1 MPTPVSLKNKQLRFK
16 LIVVDKMHHLKGTS
30 LPKRKKE
37 GLKMKKQLRVVVF
50 FMMALSLVFNFSLLT
65 SAQAEPIKLSYAQFA
80 PAKTFVGVQLE
91 RWIAEV
97 EKRTGGKVKIDAFHG
112 GTLLGAKNMMDGVI
126 AGTADIG
133 TLVMAYQP
141 GRFVITNATSLPFG
155 FPNARVASLTLWDL
169 YSKYKPKSFSK
180 VKVLCMY
187 TSGPSNIMSKV
198 PVRSLADLKGLDLR
212 ASGGAAKTLKAWG
225 ANQIGMPMSAT
236 PEALQKGVVK
246 GLFSS
251 LEVMKD
257 FKFAE
262 ICKYVTM
269 TDAVIY
275 PFSVVM
281 NLDKWNSLPKDVQQV
296 MEGMAREHSEWT
308 GNYMDNHIIE
318 AIEWSKK
325 TQGVKVYTLSKEQK
339 AKWDGLLEP
348 IMTEWIAD
356 AKQKGYPADEIA
368 NDIKTFMKKNQ

>member
-1 MPTPVSLKNKQLRFK
+1 
-16 LIVVDKMHHLKGTS
+16 
-30 LPKRKKE
+30 
-37 GLKMKKQLRVVVF
+37 MKKQLPVVI
-50 FMMALSLVFNFSLLT
+50 LSIIVSAMVISLFT
-65 SAQAEPIKLSYAQFA
+65 PVSAVAEPIKLSYAQFA

-141 GRFVITNATSLPFG
+141 GRFVITNATSMPFG
-155 FPNARVASLTLWDL
+155 FPSARVASLTLWDL
-169 YSKYKPKSFSK
+169 YLKYKPKPFSK

-262 ICKYVTM
+262 ICKYVTV

-308 GNYMDNHIIE
+308 GSYMDNHIIE
-318 AIEWSKK
+318 SIEWSKK
-325 TQGVKVYTLSKEQK
+325 TQGVEVITLSKTEK
-339 AKWDGLLEP
+339 AKWDKLLDP
-348 IMTEWIAD
+348 ILAD
-356 AKQKGYPADEIA
+356 WVAATNKKGYPADQIA
-368 NDIKTFMKKNQ
+368 ADIRALMKKNQ

>member
-1 MPTPVSLKNKQLRFK
+1 ML
-16 LIVVDKMHHLKGTS
+16 
-30 LPKRKKE
+30 
-37 GLKMKKQLRVVVF
+37 VVV
-50 FMMALSLVFNFSLLT
+50 LLVTVVSFVVLET
-65 SAQAEPIKLSYAQFA
+65 EASAGPIKLSYAQFA
-80 PAKTFVGVQLE
+80 PPSTFVGVQLE
-91 RWIAEV
+91 RWKKEV
-97 EKRTGGKVKIDAFHG
+97 EKRSGGKVQIDAFHG

-141 GRFVITNATSLPFG
+141 GRFVITNALSLPLG
-155 FPNARVASLTLWDL
+155 LPNARVASLTLWDL
-169 YSKYKPKSFSK
+169 YLKYKPKSFSK
-180 VKVLCMY
+180 VKVLTMY

-212 ASGGAAKTLKAWG
+212 ASGGAAKVLKAWG

-269 TDAVIY
+269 TDKVIY

-281 NLDKWNSLPKDVQQV
+281 NMDKWNSLPKDVQKV
-296 MEGMAREHSEWT
+296 MDDMAREHSEWT
-308 GNYMDNHIIE
+308 GNYMDTHIVE
-318 AIEWSKK
+318 AMEWSTK
-325 TQGVKVYTLSKEQK
+325 TQGVEVINLSKADK
-339 AKWDGLLEP
+339 AKWDKLLDP
-348 IMTEWIAD
+348 IATEWIEAT
-356 AKQKGYPADEIA
+356 KKKGYPAQEIID
-368 NDIKTFMKKNQ
+368 DINSFMKKNE

>member
-1 MPTPVSLKNKQLRFK
+1 
-16 LIVVDKMHHLKGTS
+16 
-30 LPKRKKE
+30 
-37 GLKMKKQLRVVVF
+37 MKKQLPVVVISIVAVA
-50 FMMALSLVFNFSLLT
+50 MVFSFISPG
-65 SAQAEPIKLSYAQFA
+65 SAAAEPIKLSYAQFA

-155 FPNARVASLTLWDL
+155 FPSARVASLTLWDL
-169 YSKYKPKSFSK
+169 YTKYKPKSFDK

-198 PVRSLADLKGLDLR
+198 PVRTLADLKGLDLR

-225 ANQIGMPMSAT
+225 ANQVGMPMSAT

-281 NLDKWNSLPKDVQQV
+281 NMDKWNSLPKDVQKV
-296 MEGMAREHSEWT
+296 MEDMAREHSEWT
-308 GNYMDNHIIE
+308 GNYMDEHIVE
-318 AIEWSKK
+318 SFDWSVK
-325 TQGVKVYTLSKEQK
+325 TQGVEVITLPAAEK
-339 AKWDGLLEP
+339 AKWDKLLDP
-348 IMTEWIAD
+348 IMTDWIA
-356 AKQKGYPADEIA
+356 ATNKKGYPADQIVS
-368 NDIKTFMKKNQ
+368 DIKMFMKKNM

>member
-1 MPTPVSLKNKQLRFK
+1 
-16 LIVVDKMHHLKGTS
+16 
-30 LPKRKKE
+30 
-37 GLKMKKQLRVVVF
+37 MKKQLPVIVLSIF
-50 FMMALSLVFNFSLLT
+50 ALSMVFSFFT
-65 SAQAEPIKLSYAQFA
+65 PVSAVAETIKLSYAQFA

-155 FPNARVASLTLWDL
+155 FPSARVASLTLLDL
-169 YSKYKPKSFSK
+169 YLKYKPKSFSK

-281 NLDKWNSLPKDVQQV
+281 NLDKWNSLPKDVQKV
-296 MEGMAREHSEWT
+296 MDDMAREHSEWT
-308 GNYMDNHIIE
+308 GTYMDNHIVESI
-318 AIEWSKK
+318 AWSKK
-325 TQGVKVYTLSKEQK
+325 TQGVEVITLSKAEK
-339 AKWDGLLEP
+339 EKWDKLLGP
-348 IMTEWIAD
+348 IMAD
-356 AKQKGYPADEIA
+356 WRVATNKKGYPADAIVA
-368 NDIKTFMKKNQ
+368 DIEAFMKKNQ

>member
-1 MPTPVSLKNKQLRFK
+1 
-16 LIVVDKMHHLKGTS
+16 
-30 LPKRKKE
+30 
-37 GLKMKKQLRVVVF
+37 MKKQLPVIVLSIF
-50 FMMALSLVFNFSLLT
+50 ALSMVFSFFT
-65 SAQAEPIKLSYAQFA
+65 PVSAVAETIKLSYAQFA

-155 FPNARVASLTLWDL
+155 FPSARVASLTLLDL
-169 YSKYKPKSFSK
+169 YLKYKPKSFSK

-262 ICKYVTM
+262 ICKYVTV

-281 NLDKWNSLPKDVQQV
+281 NLDKWNSLPKDVQKV
-296 MEGMAREHSEWT
+296 MDDMAREHSEWT
-308 GNYMDNHIIE
+308 GTYMDNHIVESI
-318 AIEWSKK
+318 AWSKK
-325 TQGVKVYTLSKEQK
+325 TQGVEVITLSKAEK
-339 AKWDGLLEP
+339 EKWDKLLGP
-348 IMTEWIAD
+348 IMAD
-356 AKQKGYPADEIA
+356 WRVATNKKGYPADAIVA
-368 NDIKTFMKKNQ
+368 DIEAFMKKNQ

>member
-1 MPTPVSLKNKQLRFK
+1 
-16 LIVVDKMHHLKGTS
+16 
-30 LPKRKKE
+30 
-37 GLKMKKQLRVVVF
+37 MKKQLPVVVISIVAVAMVFGF
-50 FMMALSLVFNFSLLT
+50 FSPGSAL
-65 SAQAEPIKLSYAQFA
+65 AEPIKLSYAQFA

-141 GRFVITNATSLPFG
+141 GRFVVTNATSLPFG

-169 YSKYKPKSFSK
+169 YNKYKPKSFAK

-212 ASGGAAKTLKAWG
+212 ASGGAARTLKAWG

-262 ICKYVTM
+262 LCRYATI
-269 TDAVIY
+269 TDAVVY
-275 PFSVVM
+275 PFAVVM
-281 NLDKWNSLPKDVQQV
+281 NMDSWNKLPKDVQKV
-296 MEGMAREHSEWT
+296 MEELGPQQAAWT
-308 GNYMDNHIIE
+308 GVYMDNHVKE
-318 AIEWSKK
+318 AIAWSKK
-325 TQGVKVYTLSKEQK
+325 THKVEFITLSGYEKK
-339 AKWDGLLEP
+339 RWNGLLEP
-348 IMTEWIAD
+348 ITDKWVSSATG
-356 AKQKGYPADEIA
+356 KGLPAGA
-368 NDIKTFMKKNQ
+368 LVNDIKAFTKMYSGE

>member
-1 MPTPVSLKNKQLRFK
+1 
-16 LIVVDKMHHLKGTS
+16 
-30 LPKRKKE
+30 
-37 GLKMKKQLRVVVF
+37 MKKQLRVVLPIIAFAMVF
-50 FMMALSLVFNFSLLT
+50 SFFAPASVE
-65 SAQAEPIKLSYAQFA
+65 AEPIKLSYAQFA

-91 RWIAEV
+91 RWIDEV
-97 EKRTGGKVKIDAFHG
+97 EKRSGGKVKIDAFHG
-112 GTLLGAKNMMDGVI
+112 GTLLGAKNMFDGVV

-141 GRFVITNATSLPFG
+141 GRFIITNATSLPFG

-169 YSKYKPKSFSK
+169 YNKYTPKSFSK

-281 NLDKWNSLPKDVQQV
+281 NMDKWNSLPKDVQKV
-296 MEGMAREHSEWT
+296 MEDIAREHSEWT

-318 AIEWSKK
+318 SVEWSKK
-325 TQGVKVYTLSKEQK
+325 TQGVEVITLSKDEK
-339 AKWDGLLEP
+339 AKWDKLLGP
-348 IMTEWIAD
+348 IMTTWIAET
-356 AKQKGYPADEIA
+356 KKKGYPAEAIVS
-368 NDIKTFMKKNQ
+368 DIKALMKKNQ

>member
-1 MPTPVSLKNKQLRFK
+1 M
-16 LIVVDKMHHLKGTS
+16 
-30 LPKRKKE
+30 KRKLQILVL
-37 GLKMKKQLRVVVF
+37 GIFALTMVF
-50 FMMALSLVFNFSLLT
+50 GILSPG
-65 SAQAEPIKLSYAQFA
+65 SAVAEPIKLSYASFV
-80 PAKTFVGVQLE
+80 PSVTFVGVQLE
-91 RWIAEV
+91 RWIKEV
-97 EKRTGGKVKIDAFHG
+97 EKRTGGKVKVDAFHG

-141 GRFVITNATSLPFG
+141 GRFVVTNATSLPLG
-155 FPNARVASLTLWDL
+155 FPNTRVASLTLWDL
-169 YSKYKPKSFSK
+169 YKKYNPKPFSK

-187 TSGPSNIMSKV
+187 TSGPSNIMATV

-246 GLFSS
+246 GMFTS

-275 PFSVVM
+275 PFAVVM

-308 GNYMDNHIIE
+308 GNYMDEHIIE
-318 AIEWSKK
+318 SMEWSKK
-325 TQGVKVYTLSKEQK
+325 TQGVEVITLSKAEK
-339 AKWDGLLEP
+339 AKWDKLLDP
-348 IMTEWIAD
+348 IMTDWIA
-356 AKQKGYPADEIA
+356 ATKKKGYPAEAIVS
-368 NDIKTFMKKNQ
+368 DIRALMKKNQ